1 MMRALFY
8 LSSAVFWLL
17 ILAIASVGDAPVAPI
32 ALPPVPVLAPTPDAV
47 RRIALSEVAQHASAG
62 SCWMAIQGQVYDL
75 TAYLPEHPTQP
86 SVILPWCGQEAS
98 EAYQTKNKGRAHS
111 PRADRL
117 LADYPIGVLD

>member
-8 LSSAVFWLL
+8 LSSAAFWLL
-17 ILAIASVGDAPVAPI
+17 ILAIAGLGGDADAPSP
-32 ALPPVPVLAPTPDAV
+32 ATVSVPTTETIRPITLA
-47 RRIALSEVAQHASAG
+47 EVAQHASAI
-62 SCWMAIQGQVYDL
+62 SCWMAIHGQVYDL
-75 TAYLPEHPTQP
+75 TVYLPEHPTQL

-117 LADYPIGVLD
+117 LADYPIGILD

>member
-8 LSSAVFWLL
+8 LSSAAFWLL
-17 ILAIASVGDAPVAPI
+17 ILAIANLGDAPVAPI
-32 ALPPVPVLAPTPDAV
+32 ASVAPPAAPTQVAV
-47 RRIALSEVAQHASAG
+47 RRITLTEVAQHASAD
-62 SCWMAIQGQVYDL
+62 SCWMAIHGQVYDL

-86 SVILPWCGQEAS
+86 SVILPWCGQDAS